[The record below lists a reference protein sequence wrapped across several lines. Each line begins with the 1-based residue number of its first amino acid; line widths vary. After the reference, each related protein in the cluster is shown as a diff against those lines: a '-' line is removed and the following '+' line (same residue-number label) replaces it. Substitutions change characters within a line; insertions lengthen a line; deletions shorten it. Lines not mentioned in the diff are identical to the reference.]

1 MKKLNGYCGHT
12 VNKRRHGDGLSV
24 AAASTLK
31 IRSCCGRQ
39 VSSMNAKSVA
49 DVEGPWVEP
58 ELNSGLIQRCRDNWS
73 KPVSQVT
80 NHVLATFIRQKL
92 ALAIVVPEAENR
104 LKRGYVDDTELYDE
118 ELEVA
123 INELSKI

>member
-1 MKKLNGYCGHT
+1 MKE
-12 VNKRRHGDGLSV
+12 
-24 AAASTLK
+24 
-31 IRSCCGRQ
+31 
-39 VSSMNAKSVA
+39 KSVA

-73 KPVSQVT
+73 KPVTQVT

-92 ALAIVVPEAENR
+92 ALSIVIPEAQDR
-104 LKRGYVDDTELYDE
+104 LKRGYIDDTELYDE

-123 INELSKI
+123 VYESSKT

>member
-1 MKKLNGYCGHT
+1 
-12 VNKRRHGDGLSV
+12 
-24 AAASTLK
+24 
-31 IRSCCGRQ
+31 
-39 VSSMNAKSVA
+39 MNAKSVA

-104 LKRGYVDDTELYDE
+104 LKRGFVDDTELYDE

-123 INELSKI
+123 INELPKT

>member
-1 MKKLNGYCGHT
+1 
-12 VNKRRHGDGLSV
+12 
-24 AAASTLK
+24 
-31 IRSCCGRQ
+31 
-39 VSSMNAKSVA
+39 MNAKSVA
-49 DVEGPWVEP
+49 DVEGLWVEP

-104 LKRGYVDDTELYDE
+104 LKRGYVDDTELYDK

-123 INELSKI
+123 INELPKT